1 MRLTVDMGN
10 TAVKIVVFD
19 EDRIVY
25 RHRTEAWN
33 DTLAAELVAGYRPQ
47 SAIVSSTRSLGDEVV
62 ASIDRAIR
70 EAGYEAPVVRLTGL
84 TPTPLRNLYA
94 TPETLG
100 PDRLAAA
107 VGGAALF
114 PEQNLL
120 IVDFGTAITYDL
132 VSSRG
137 EYLGGNI
144 APGMDMRYQSLHRSA
159 AFLPLEEGDTEGRR
173 GEKIG
178 KKTADA
184 IKLGVID
191 GICYET
197 EGYIQNW
204 ESCYKKLTTI
214 FTGGDAK
221 CFEKKI
227 KNTIFAELDLV
238 SIGLNKILEYNAF

>member
-19 EDRIVY
+19 GDSIVY
-25 RHRTEAWN
+25 RRRTEQWS
-33 DTLAAELVAGYRPQ
+33 DEIAAELIAGFRPA
-47 SAIVSSTRSLGDEVV
+47 SAIVSSTRSCGDEVV
-62 ASIDRAIR
+62 ASIGKAIAD
-70 EAGYEAPVVRLTGL
+70 AGYDAPIMRLTGA
-84 TPTPLRNLYA
+84 TPTPLHNLYA
-94 TPETLG
+94 TPATLG

-114 PEQNLL
+114 PERDLL
-120 IVDFGTAITYDL
+120 IVDFGTAITFDL
-132 VSSRG
+132 VSSKG

-144 APGMDMRYQSLHRSA
+144 APGMDMRYQALHRSA
-159 AFLPLEEGDTEGRR
+159 AFLPLEEGDSEGMR

-178 KKTADA
+178 KNTADA

-197 EGYIQNW
+197 EGYINNW
-204 ESCYKKLTTI
+204 QGCNKNVTTI

>member
-10 TAVKIVVFD
+10 TAVKIAVFD
-19 EDRIVY
+19 DDKIVY
-25 RHRTEAWN
+25 RHRAEQWSEE
-33 DTLAAELVAGYRPQ
+33 LAAELVAGFRPG
-47 SAIVSSTRSLGDEVV
+47 SAIISSTRSSGDEVA
-62 ASIDRAIR
+62 ASIGRAV
-70 EAGYEAPVVRLTGL
+70 AGADYEAPVVVLKGD
-84 TPTPLRNLYA
+84 TPTPLRNGYA

-114 PEQNLL
+114 PGENLL
-120 IVDFGTAITYDL
+120 IIDYGTAITYDL
-132 VSSRG
+132 VSADG

-159 AFLPLEEGDTEGRR
+159 AFLPLEEGDMSGKC

-178 KKTADA
+178 KKTAEA
-184 IKLGVID
+184 LKLGVID

-197 EGYIQNW
+197 EGYIRNW
-204 ESCYKKLTTI
+204 TERYKKIVTI

-227 KNTIFAELDLV
+227 KTTIFAELDLV
-238 SIGLNKILEYNAF
+238 CIGLNKILEYNAF